1 MEQQR
6 NVFTKSGQ
14 QFSVKIDNN
23 IAEIIKRE
31 TGEKRT
37 LKGPRIISMI
47 FEELTSFNPDWL
59 TDDVLNSYFTLFMG

>member
-47 FEELTSFNPDWL
+47 IEELTSFNPDWL

>member
-31 TGEKRT
+31 TGEKIT

-47 FEELTSFNPDWL
+47 IEELTSFNPDWL
-59 TDDVLNSYFTLFMG
+59 TDDVLNSYFTLFRG